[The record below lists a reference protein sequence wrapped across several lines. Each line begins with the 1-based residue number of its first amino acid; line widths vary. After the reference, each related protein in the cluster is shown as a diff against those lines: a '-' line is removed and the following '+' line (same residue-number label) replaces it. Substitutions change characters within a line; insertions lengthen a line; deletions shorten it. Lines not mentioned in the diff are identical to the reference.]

1 MTLDEYIDMNSDNI
15 SINELC
21 EKFNLSVPTV
31 YRHLR
36 VKGIKIKRNDSRLE
50 KINELRKEGKT
61 YQEIG
66 ESFGLSRQRIE
77 QLIHG
82 HN

>member
-21 EKFNLSVPTV
+21 EKFYLSVPTV

-36 VKGIKIKRNDSRLE
+36 VKGVKIKRNDSRLE

-82 HN
+82 YN

>member
-21 EKFNLSVPTV
+21 EKINLSVPTV

-36 VKGIKIKRNDSRLE
+36 VKGVKIKRNDSRLE

-82 HN
+82 YN